1 MDLLGLVCRGGAFMD
16 LTCAGRTYRCLIS
29 HLELFFVSLELFPRH
44 IVQVGG
50 ADPIGIGVAMGV
62 NLVHS

>member
-1 MDLLGLVCRGGAFMD
+1 MDLLGPVCRGGASMD
-16 LTCAGRTYRCLIS
+16 LTCAGRIYRCLIS
-29 HLELFFVSLELFPRH
+29 HLELFPRH